1 MIGRRGKGVLAFASA
16 LVLAVPVAGRA
27 QQIPAAAA
35 PAAWLRYAKEATA
48 TLSRRLQANDPA
60 TARLRT
66 ALARTDEGAA
76 ADSLSLFVWVDRLGR
91 VTRIAA
97 PAVAD
102 PAAVEDLQ
110 AALVGRPLAGRPPR
124 DLRVPL
130 HLRIQIEPEVAGE
143 PRARDRARGGALE

>member
-1 MIGRRGKGVLAFASA
+1 MIGRWGKGVLAFASA
-16 LVLAVPVAGRA
+16 LALAVPVAGRA
-27 QQIPAAAA
+27 QQIPAADA
-35 PAAWLRYAKEATA
+35 PAAWLRYAEEATA

-66 ALARTDEGAA
+66 ALARTNEGAA

-97 PAVAD
+97 PAVTD
-102 PAAVEDLQ
+102 PAAVQDLQ
-110 AALVGRPLAGRPPR
+110 AALVGQPLAGSPPR

-130 HLRIQIEPEVAGE
+130 HLRIQNEPEIADE
-143 PRARDRARGGALE
+143 PWTRASARSGASE